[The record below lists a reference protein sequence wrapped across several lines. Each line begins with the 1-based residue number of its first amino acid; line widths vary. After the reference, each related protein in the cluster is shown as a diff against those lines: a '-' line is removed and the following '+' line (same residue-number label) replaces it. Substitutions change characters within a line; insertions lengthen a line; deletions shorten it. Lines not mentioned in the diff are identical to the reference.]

1 MSFRNK
7 SITENFIRI
16 MKSSVN
22 SNKIDLKNYLSESSV
37 EDYADRP
44 YRVIEDFYKGDVPVD
59 TVIQV
64 GNMVNKEIATFDEL
78 SNLLDNK
85 FLIGLQAEMLGVSE
99 EQIVS
104 KTKKLMK
111 ALEIY

>member
-7 SITENFIRI
+7 SITENFSRI

-22 SNKIDLKNYLSESSV
+22 SNKIDLKNYLSESVV
-37 EDYADRP
+37 EDYAYRP
-44 YRVIEDFYKGDVPVD
+44 YRVIEDFYKGDVSVD

-64 GNMVNKEIATFDEL
+64 GKMVNKEIATFDEL
-78 SNLLDNK
+78 SNFLDNK
-85 FLIGLQAEMLGVSE
+85 FLIGLQAETLGVSE
-99 EQIVS
+99 EQILS